1 MNGVTSRY
9 PFDAEAVQ
17 RKAAEALPDWVYR
30 YVSAASGDGR
40 TQQENIDA
48 YKRYGI
54 IPRMMVSP
62 PERDLSIDLFGKHFD
77 SPIFM
82 PPIGLVGLCSPY
94 FQGKTLSDSMHRHIQ
109 RGPVKIKSV
118 EYRTL
123 RTEIAENVI
132 PASGNSSTTSCT

>member
-1 MNGVTSRY
+1 
-9 PFDAEAVQ
+9 
-17 RKAAEALPDWVYR
+17 
-30 YVSAASGDGR
+30 
-40 TQQENIDA
+40 
-48 YKRYGI
+48 
-54 IPRMMVSP
+54 
-62 PERDLSIDLFGKHFD
+62 
-77 SPIFM
+77 M
-82 PPIGLVGLCSPY
+82 PPIGLVGLCSPD